1 MDASMSEQQT
11 SHARRTEDP
20 SQDARYSA
28 PQYEPAP
35 LWLPVLLLLAMA
47 LVVGYAV
54 IVK

>member
-1 MDASMSEQQT
+1 MDASMSEQQKPL
-11 SHARRTEDP
+11 ARPADDP

>member
-1 MDASMSEQQT
+1 MDASMPEQQT
-11 SHARRTEDP
+11 PHARPSDEP
-20 SQDARYSA
+20 SQDTRYSA

>member
-1 MDASMSEQQT
+1 MSEQNLP
-11 SHARRTEDP
+11 SAESAADP
-20 SQDARYSA
+20 SHEAPRSS

-47 LVVGYAV
+47 LVIGYSV

>member
-1 MDASMSEQQT
+1 MDASMSEQQMPQ
-11 SHARRTEDP
+11 ARPTEDP
-20 SQDARYSA
+20 SQESRYSA

>member
-1 MDASMSEQQT
+1 MSEPQMQ
-11 SHARRTEDP
+11 ARPDADP
-20 SQDARYSA
+20 SQDGRHST

>member
-1 MDASMSEQQT
+1 MDASMSEQPT
-11 SHARRTEDP
+11 PPARPAEDP
-20 SQDARYSA
+20 SQERYSA